1 MSRQRE
7 KGTWFETAV
16 SGFLAEA
23 LGAVVHRLGMGGVN
37 DRGDIHVDGLDMTIE
52 CKNHARM
59 ALAEWMDEAERE
71 SGNAGTRCGV
81 VVHHRRGRGAARIA
95 DSYVTMRLGDFA
107 ALLTMILEGDR

>member
-16 SGFLAEA
+16 SAYLAEV
-23 LGAVVHRLGMGGVN
+23 LRRVVMRLGMGGVN

-52 CKNHARM
+52 CKNQARM

-107 ALLTMILEGDR
+107 ALIGMILEDE

>member
-7 KGTWFETAV
+7 KGTWFETTVAAY
-16 SGFLAEA
+16 LAEV
-23 LGAVVHRLGMGGVN
+23 LGRVVMRLGMGGVN
-37 DRGDIHVDGLDMTIE
+37 DRGDLHVDGLDMTIE

-107 ALLTMILEGDR
+107 ALLSMILEGDR

>member
-71 SGNAGTRCGV
+71 WLKGATR
-81 VVHHRRGRGAARIA
+81 AI
-95 DSYVTMRLGDFA
+95 
-107 ALLTMILEGDR
+107 

>member
-7 KGTWFETAV
+7 KGTWFETTVAAY
-16 SGFLAEA
+16 LAEV
-23 LGAVVHRLGMGGVN
+23 LGKAVMRLGMGGTN

-71 SGNAGTRCGV
+71 SANAGSRFGV

-107 ALLTMILEGDR
+107 ALLSMILEENR

>member
-1 MSRQRE
+1 
-7 KGTWFETAV
+7 
-16 SGFLAEA
+16 
-23 LGAVVHRLGMGGVN
+23 
-37 DRGDIHVDGLDMTIE
+37 MTIE

-107 ALLTMILEGDR
+107 ALLSMILEGDR